1 MCFTQVLVAIL
12 FDREFNAGWPMRIDV
27 RQVFGVF
34 FAQTENLVLARNNNS
49 AMVRKLPTF

>member
-1 MCFTQVLVAIL
+1 
-12 FDREFNAGWPMRIDV
+12 MRIDV

-49 AMVRKLPTF
+49 AMVCKLPTF